1 MLNPAPMPAEEA
13 SERAFARDR
22 STRDIAGACGGIEL
36 ILGCM
41 FSGKTTRMLRRL
53 LGAEPG
59 RYATFKH
66 QRDTRYVQRMIVT
79 HSGLSIEAEVV
90 RMSGEIGDRLPDGVA
105 LVGIDEAHFFDDGLP
120 EACEAL
126 RGRGVEVMLTGL
138 DRTSWGRPFP
148 IIERLRGSA
157 DCVRMMT
164 AVCAR
169 CGGSGEYTQRLTPIV
184 GGDIIGGPDA
194 FEPRCAACWRPPPEP
209 PVD

>member
-1 MLNPAPMPAEEA
+1 MPTENA
-13 SERAFARDR
+13 SQRAFPRTSPTLAV
-22 STRDIAGACGGIEL
+22 AGASGGIEL

-53 LGAEPG
+53 LSAEPG
-59 RYATFKH
+59 TYATFKH

-90 RMSGEIGDRLPDGVA
+90 RASGEIIARLPDGVGM
-105 LVGIDEAHFFDDGLP
+105 VGIDEAHFFDAGLP
-120 EACEAL
+120 EVCEEL
-126 RGRGVEVMLTGL
+126 RGRGVEVILTGL

-157 DCVRMMT
+157 DFVRMMT

-169 CGGSGEYTQRLTPIV
+169 CGGAGEHTQRLTPVV
-184 GGDIIGGPDA
+184 GGDIVGGPDA